1 MLVVSYMLH
10 GAHKVQDFKNQKA
23 FEKFCFKVNPL
34 DNPFTLEI
42 LEIHKYYYFII
53 FDNNGNY
60 KDWARVL
67 LKDSKINKIGNL
79 LEWNNNVMFK
89 SKKELK
95 KFIKNN
101 L

>member
-1 MLVVSYMLH
+1 MLVVSYILF
-10 GAHKVQDFKNQKA
+10 GTHKVQDFKNQKS
-23 FEKFCFKVNPL
+23 FEKFCFEVNPL
-34 DNPFTLEI
+34 DNPFALEI

-53 FDNNGNY
+53 FDKNGNY
-60 KDWARVL
+60 KDWARIL
-67 LKDSKINKIGNL
+67 LKNNEVNKIGNL

>member
-1 MLVVSYMLH
+1 MLVVSYMLY
-10 GAHKVQDFKNQKA
+10 GAHKVQDFKNQKS
-23 FEKFCFKVNPL
+23 FERFCFEVNPL

-42 LEIHKYYYFII
+42 LEIHKEYYYLI

-67 LKDSKINKIGNL
+67 LKDSEVNKISNL
-79 LEWNNNVMFK
+79 LAWNDNVMFK